1 MPTIEEDWEAE
12 ADPNPKLRGYRGP
25 TKADFARQRKERKER
40 LKTVN
45 VRYKVFT
52 QVQETQQTLS
62 ELPLLKE
69 PTSSKET
76 LPNSDDKNLTKDHF

>member
-1 MPTIEEDWEAE
+1 MPTVEEVEEDWEAE

-25 TKADFARQRKERKER
+25 TEADFARQWKERKER

-45 VRYKVFT
+45 ARYKVFT
-52 QVQETQQTLS
+52 QVQETLS

-76 LPNSDDKNLTKDHF
+76 LPNSDDKNLTKDLF